1 MLNLAFPL
9 AALIAATVAILTLRA
24 YGPRIR
30 RALRGEGG
38 WR

>member
-1 MLNLAFPL
+1 MLNIAFPL
-9 AALIAATVAILTLRA
+9 AGLIAATALIWTLRGYA
-24 YGPRIR
+24 PRIR